1 MVKAQ
6 TTLPFAR
13 QAAEMLWGAG
23 AVQEAERETAS
34 NPWAAGRRHHFELR
48 ARSIDTALEA
58 AGSTRILELAAGLSF
73 RGLDWASRRAD
84 VFYVDTDLPE
94 MSAAKADLVRRMHPA
109 PLRGTLRVSPL
120 DALDHAAFRAI
131 VGLLPAGPVSI
142 AQEGLLMYL
151 DDAEKTALAGIV
163 RETLLARG
171 GVWITADVYVR
182 SSVQPQRDER
192 TTKFLEQ
199 HRVEEKKFEDFA
211 AAAAFFEAQ
220 GFTVARCLSPEPD
233 PWPVR
238 QTWVLEAS

>member
-1 MVKAQ
+1 MQ
-6 TTLPFAR
+6 D
-13 QAAEMLWGAG
+13 
-23 AVQEAERETAS
+23 AERETAS
-34 NPWAAGRRHHFELR
+34 NPLAAGRRHHFELR
-48 ARSIDTALEA
+48 ARSIDAALDA
-58 AGSTRILELAAGLSF
+58 AGFPRILELAAGLSF

-94 MSAAKADLVRRMHPA
+94 MTAAKADLLPRLHPA
-109 PLRGTLRVSPL
+109 PLPGTLRVTPL
-120 DALDHAAFRAI
+120 DALDHAAFRAT
-131 VGLLPAGPVSI
+131 VSLLPAGPVSI

-151 DDAEKTALAGIV
+151 DDAEKAALAAIV

-182 SSVQPQRDER
+182 TALQPPRDER

-199 HRVEEKKFEDFA
+199 HRVEEKKFADFA
-211 AAAAFFEAQ
+211 AATTFFESQ
-220 GFTVARCLSPEPD
+220 GFTVARRLAPQPD